1 MDGGPAALC
10 VRTAHSLWS
19 GGSDTPHTAS
29 VPGCLVP
36 SRDYEDTSEGKPAQ
50 PRTRGP
56 EQSTLITTSV
66 SDSRVSLC
74 LQNMSRSCSAHGW
87 PLGLS
92 RRRWWLVKLQTGPE
106 GRGESGRVCLSRMKG
121 RVCVGLSVS
130 VSFPLS
136 FSSSVRFSFS

>member
-1 MDGGPAALC
+1 M
-10 VRTAHSLWS
+10 RTAHSLWS

-29 VPGCLVP
+29 VPPCLGVWYRHGIMKIP
-36 SRDYEDTSEGKPAQ
+36 VKGNLHNHISR